1 MNTEHA
7 FRRWL
12 RILGPFLGMGLF
24 IAALFVL
31 HHALQHYRYRDL
43 REVVRQMPA
52 WRILLAAGITVLSY
66 LVLTG
71 YDTLA
76 MRYIRHSLPY
86 RKSALASFEG
96 FAFSHNL
103 GLAFVSGA
111 AVRLRLYSVWGLSA
125 LDVAK
130 VAAFNSFTFWL
141 GWSAIAGSAFVLSP
155 GEALGV
161 LPVPGSALRI
171 AGALMVL
178 AVPAY
183 ILICGFRRRP
193 FTIAGWE
200 IELPSARIAIL
211 QLILSATDW
220 VLAGAVLYVLLPGV
234 PGYLHVLFCFLFA
247 VPGGVISQVP
257 GGLGIFESVVLF
269 LLSPHLP
276 VPRILAGLVVFRGV
290 YYLLPLGVAALLLGL
305 HELMLRRKGVLKALN
320 LAERWFPVAIPQVLA
335 ATTFLAGGV
344 LVVSG
349 AIPRI
354 GWRIELLRGLMPLPV
369 VELSHFLASVAGV
382 ALLLLAPGIQKRVH
396 SAYRL
401 TVGFL
406 FAGMLLSMMKGL
418 DYEEAVILGLILIAL
433 LPCRKQFHRRGA
445 FLGRSL
451 TPAWAASIILIFV
464 ASIWLGLFSYKH
476 VAFRP
481 TLWWRFSLRG
491 DAPRFMRATAG
502 MLGATLLLAMWQLMR
517 PVLRKHGP
525 RGAMDGER
533 ILALAA
539 RHPGTYAYLALLG
552 DKQFLFNAQ
561 ESAFVMYA
569 HAGRCCVAL
578 GDPVGSYQ
586 EQEDLVWEFKDHCDR
601 RGLLTVFYLTDQSRM
616 SLYLDLGLS
625 LLKLGEEA
633 RIRLQDFSMEAADRE
648 GLRRNLILMEEKG
661 CSFDVVPAAET
672 GPLMP
677 ELKKISDE
685 WLSASGGGERFF
697 AAGAFREDYVSQFP
711 CALVR
716 VGGTLVAFADL
727 WGSLGREELSA
738 DMMRHSPSAPDGL
751 TEYMHLRLMLW
762 GKTQGYHWCNLGL
775 SPAPAPKGGTHA
787 PPWSEIGDLLFRSG
801 SDPDAVQK
809 IRRFKEQF
817 KPVWIPKYLACPGGL
832 ALHGV
837 MSDLAALLS
846 GGPGGHP
853 DAHTALRA

>member
-1 MNTEHA
+1 MSIEQPY
-7 FRRWL
+7 RRWL

-52 WRILLAAGITVLSY
+52 WRILLAAGITVISY

-76 MRYIRHSLPY
+76 MRYIRHPLPY
-86 RKSALASFEG
+86 RKTALASVEG

-141 GWSAIAGSAFVLSP
+141 GWSAIAGTAFVLSP

-161 LPVPGSALRI
+161 IPVPASALRM

-193 FTIAGWE
+193 FSVAGWE
-200 IELPSARIAIL
+200 IELPSARIAVL
-211 QLILSATDW
+211 QLILSAADW
-220 VLAGAVLYVLLPGV
+220 ALAGAVLYVLLPGV

-257 GGLGIFESVVLF
+257 GGLGVFEFVVLF
-269 LLSPHLP
+269 LLAPSLP
-276 VPRILAGLVVFRGV
+276 APKILAGLFVFRGI

-320 LAERWFPVAIPQVLA
+320 LAERWFPIAIPQVLA

-354 GWRIELLRGLMPLPV
+354 GWRIELLRGLVPLPV

-401 TVGFL
+401 TVGLL
-406 FAGMLLSMMKGL
+406 FAGMLFSMVKGL

-433 LPCRKQFHRRGA
+433 LPCSKQFYRRGA
-445 FLGRSL
+445 FLSRSL
-451 TPAWAASIILIFV
+451 TPAWAASIALIFV

-491 DAPRFMRATAG
+491 DAPRFMRASAG
-502 MLGATLLLAMWQLMR
+502 MLGATLLLAMWQLVR
-517 PVLRKHGP
+517 PVRGKHGP
-525 RGAMDGER
+525 RGAVDGER
-533 ILALAA
+533 IRALAA
-539 RHPGTYAYLALLG
+539 RYHGTYAHLALLG
-552 DKQFLFNAQ
+552 DKQFLFNVE

-569 HAGRCCVAL
+569 HAGRCCVAM

-601 RGLLTVFYLTDQSRM
+601 RGLRTVFYLTDQSRK

-633 RIRLQDFSMEAADRE
+633 RVRLPDFSMEGMDR
-648 GLRRNLILMEEKG
+648 GDLRSVLHQMEEKG
-661 CSFDVVPAAET
+661 CTFEVKPAAET
-672 GPLMP
+672 RSLMP
-677 ELKKISDE
+677 ELKRISDE
-685 WLSASGGGERFF
+685 WLSASGRGERFF
-697 AAGAFREDYVSQFP
+697 ATGAFHEDYLAHFP

-716 VGGTLVAFADL
+716 VRGTLVAFADL

-738 DMMRHSPSAPDGL
+738 DMMRQSPSAPDGI

-762 GKTQGYHWCNLGL
+762 GQAQGCHWYNLGL

-787 PPWSEIGDLLFRSG
+787 PPWSEIGDLLFRPG
-801 SDPDAVQK
+801 SDPGAVQK
-809 IRRFKEQF
+809 MRRFKEQF

-837 MSDLAALLS
+837 MTDLAALLS
-846 GGPGGHP
+846 VGPGGHSDP
-853 DAHTALRA
+853 HSAPQA